1 MKVRVFGGYDFKD
14 AYSDNSYIED
24 GYAKGVP
31 MGGDLKAS
39 EGKSPKFIVMAL
51 KDPIGPGLDR
61 IQIIKGWMENGKM
74 KEKIYNVAVSDN
86 RQIKPDGSV
95 ASINAPV
102 NLETAAFNAE
112 KGSAELM
119 TVWTD
124 PDFDALQRAFYYAR
138 VLQLPTARWN
148 LFDEI
153 REGVKFPETVP
164 KTLVERAWS
173 SPIWYHPK

>member
-1 MKVRVFGGYDFKD
+1 MLLTICSCF
-14 AYSDNSYIED
+14 N
-24 GYAKGVP
+24 P
-31 MGGDLKAS
+31 L
-39 EGKSPKFIVMAL
+39 
-51 KDPIGPGLDR
+51 
-61 IQIIKGWMENGKM
+61 

-86 RQIKPDGSV
+86 PQIKPDGSV